1 MALSDQTQM
10 LHLRRL
16 LIERYGFEKTFLITA
31 SIKSLSYFAL
41 VPLLPL
47 VSCHVAQHV
56 LVPSAAVVMRVSQPE
71 CARDSNRQ
79 QHCSQ

>member
-1 MALSDQTQM
+1 VC
-10 LHLRRL
+10 RL

-47 VSCHVAQHV
+47 VCPRAGD
-56 LVPSAAVVMRVSQPE
+56 LR
-71 CARDSNRQ
+71 SNAWPTLQ
-79 QHCSQ
+79 T